1 MLVGQHCYCF
11 HSLIA
16 AIKGSCDCQHRAGDL
31 GDIVHTMACKHR
43 HIFENRKYV
52 EEYRTE
58 DVEREMGL
66 DQDGLIRLA
75 LLLGSD
81 YTEGVGGIGIVNAV
95 EVCLLEAA
103 SMYMRACVH
112 SSA

>member
-1 MLVGQHCYCF
+1 M
-11 HSLIA
+11 
-16 AIKGSCDCQHRAGDL
+16 
-31 GDIVHTMACKHR
+31 
-43 HIFENRKYV
+43 

-95 EVCLLEAA
+95 EVCLIEAA
-103 SMYMRACVH
+103 RVYACSCTFLSLNLPH
-112 SSA
+112 MHW

>member
-1 MLVGQHCYCF
+1 M
-11 HSLIA
+11 
-16 AIKGSCDCQHRAGDL
+16 
-31 GDIVHTMACKHR
+31 KHR

-58 DVEREMGL
+58 DVERELGL
-66 DQDGLIRLA
+66 DQEGLIRLA

-95 EVCLLEAA
+95 EVRLLEGQQ
-103 SMYMRACVH
+103 ACTGTFIYTIQHGKALHAQVGID
-112 SSA
+112 SAC